1 MKAYKIVQVYLR
13 EEEILKNLISN
24 KPYRNENTAKGDV
37 RLLDSNI
44 SDQLKEEIYIEY
56 KDKLNKVRIE
66 IDEFLSEL

>member
-44 SDQLKEEIYIEY
+44 SEQLKEEIYIEY